1 MRSKPLPYHQ
11 QSITSLRRWSPKT
24 FTFKTTRPPGF
35 AFQNG
40 QFVTLGLRREGKLV
54 PRAYSIVSDPRE
66 PDLEFLSIHVPDG
79 ELTSQLAEADIGDSV
94 WINNKVTGS
103 LTVDHVLPGRNL
115 YLLATGTG
123 IAPFISLIRGEKVF
137 ERFERVILVHSVRTA
152 PELSYRGEIEER
164 VGPQLRYVPTVT
176 REPHC
181 NNQRGA
187 DLFRSGELARMLGLP
202 AADPEHDRVML
213 CGNPEMNRD
222 MVTFLKEH
230 GWTMTNYKGVG
241 NFTVEQAFVG
251 APSCE

>member
-1 MRSKPLPYHQ
+1 MPYHEQ
-11 QSITSLRRWSPKT
+11 NITSVRRWSPKT
-24 FTFKTTRPPGF
+24 FTFTTTRPPGF

-40 QFVTLGLRREGKLV
+40 QFVTLGLRLEGKLV
-54 PRAYSIVSDPRE
+54 PRAYSIVSDPDE

-94 WINNKVTGS
+94 WINSKVTGS

-152 PELSYRGEIEER
+152 PELSYREEIEDSA
-164 VGPQLRYVPTVT
+164 GAQLRYVPTVT
-176 REPHC
+176 REPHD

-187 DLFRSGELARMLGLP
+187 DLFRSGELFRMLGLP
-202 AADPEHDRVML
+202 AADPEDDRVML

-230 GWTMTNYKGVG
+230 GWTMTSYRGAG

-251 APSCE
+251 GRSCE

>member
-1 MRSKPLPYHQ
+1 LPYHEQ
-11 QSITSLRRWSPKT
+11 NITSLRRWSPKT
-24 FTFKTTRPPGF
+24 FSFTTTRPPGF

-54 PRAYSIVSDPRE
+54 PRAYSIVSDPDE

-94 WINNKVTGS
+94 WINSKVTGS

-152 PELSYRGEIEER
+152 PELSYREEIEHR
-164 VGPQLRYVPTVT
+164 AGPQLRYVPTVT
-176 REPHC
+176 REPHA

-187 DLFRSGELARMLGLP
+187 DLFRTGELFRMLGLP

-222 MVTFLKEH
+222 MVTFLKDQ
-230 GWTMTNYKGVG
+230 GWTMTSYKGVG

-251 APSCE
+251 GRSCD